1 MAGFFQAMG
10 ELMNSRRKWVRAAVI
25 VTLAYLVF
33 SGNRGLWNLYRL
45 HQEKQ
50 NLNEQ
55 IVHLKNEINRYQAEY
70 QTYAKNNT
78 IVEKQAREELSLVK
92 PGEIVYKFAKTG
104 AR

>member
-10 ELMNSRRKWVRAAVI
+10 ELMNSRRKWVRVGI
-25 VTLAYLVF
+25 VLSLAYLVF
-33 SGNRGLWNLYRL
+33 SGNRGIWNFYRL

-55 IVHLKNEINRYQAEY
+55 ITHLKNEINRYQAEY
-70 QTYAKNNT
+70 QIYAKNNA

-92 PGEIVYKFAKTG
+92 PGEIVYKFGKTG